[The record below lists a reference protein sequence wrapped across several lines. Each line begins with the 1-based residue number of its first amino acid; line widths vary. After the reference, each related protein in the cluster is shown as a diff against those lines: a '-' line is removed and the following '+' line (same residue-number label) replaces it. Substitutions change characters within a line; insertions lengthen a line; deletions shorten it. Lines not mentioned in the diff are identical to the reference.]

1 MHFCVGVIHR
11 DGTDIDDIMR
21 PYDESLEIQKIVEED
36 GYEYWTNPN
45 AKWDWFEVG
54 GRWSG
59 RLRLKNGERADSAL
73 LCDIDTGFSIAAY
86 NNALTYW
93 NDVMQNKAFESPE
106 FMLSHYLTN
115 DIYAAL
121 RGMFYFNYVVDAD
134 GKWHE
139 NDFFFTN
146 IIQEISW
153 AQDFHKNFLYSLNPK
168 EYRITVVD
176 IHI

>member
-54 GRWSG
+54 GRWSN

-73 LCDIDTGFSIAAY
+73 LCDIDTGFNMAAY
-86 NNALTYW
+86 NDALAYW
-93 NDVMQNKAFESPE
+93 NDAMQNKVFESPE
-106 FMLSHYLTN
+106 FLLSHYLSK

-121 RGMFYFNYVVDAD
+121 RGIFYFNFVIDAE

-139 NDFFFTN
+139 HECYFTN

-153 AQDFHKNFLYSLNPK
+153 AQDFAKNFLYSLNAK

>member
-21 PYDESLEIQKIVEED
+21 PYDENLEIQKV
-36 GYEYWTNPN
+36 NPN
-45 AKWDWFEVG
+45 AKWDWFEIG
-54 GRWSG
+54 GRWPG

-73 LCDIDTGFSIAAY
+73 LNDIDTSFNMEAY
-86 NNALTYW
+86 NDALAYWDNAMKNNPLFPHH
-93 NDVMQNKAFESPE
+93 M
-106 FMLSHYLTN
+106 MSHYLTK

-121 RGMFYFNYVVDAD
+121 RGTFYFNYVIDAE

-139 NDFFFTN
+139 NDYFSTN
-146 IIQEISW
+146 IVQEISW

>member
-21 PYDESLEIQKIVEED
+21 PYDENLEIQKIVEED
-36 GYEYWTNPN
+36 GYEYWINPN
-45 AKWDWFEVG
+45 AKWDWFEIG
-54 GRWSG
+54 GRWPG

-73 LCDIDTGFSIAAY
+73 LCDIDTSFDMTAY
-86 NNALTYW
+86 NDALAYW
-93 NDVMQNKAFESPE
+93 DDAMKNKPLFPHH
-106 FMLSHYLTN
+106 MMPHYLTK

-121 RGMFYFNYVVDAD
+121 CGIFYFNYVIDANGD
-134 GKWHE
+134 WHE
-139 NDFFFTN
+139 NDFFSTN
-146 IIQEISW
+146 IVQEINW

>member
-11 DGTDIDDIMR
+11 DGTNIDDIMR
-21 PYDESLEIQKIVEED
+21 PYDENLEIQKV
-36 GYEYWTNPN
+36 NPN
-45 AKWDWFEVG
+45 AKWDWFEIG
-54 GRWSG
+54 GRWPG

-73 LCDIDTGFSIAAY
+73 LCDIDTSFDMTAY
-86 NNALTYW
+86 NDALAYWDNAMKNNPLFPHH
-93 NDVMQNKAFESPE
+93 M
-106 FMLSHYLTN
+106 MSHYLTK

-121 RGMFYFNYVVDAD
+121 RGTFYFNYVIDAE

-139 NDFFFTN
+139 NDYFSTN

-153 AQDFHKNFLYSLNPK
+153 AQDFYKNFLYSLNPK

>member
-45 AKWDWFEVG
+45 AKWDWFEIG
-54 GRWSG
+54 GRWSN
-59 RLRLKNGERADSAL
+59 RLRLKSGERADSAL
-73 LCDIDTGFSIAAY
+73 LNDIDTSFNMAAY
-86 NNALTYW
+86 NDALVYW
-93 NDVMQNKAFESPE
+93 DDSMKNRTFDSPHY
-106 FMLSHYLTN
+106 MMSRYLTK

-121 RGMFYFNYVVDAD
+121 RGMFYFNFVIDAN
-134 GKWHE
+134 GNWHD
-139 NDFFFTN
+139 NDFLFKN
-146 IIQEISW
+146 IVQEIGW

>member
-21 PYDESLEIQKIVEED
+21 PYDESLEIQKIVEDD

-45 AKWDWFEVG
+45 AKWDWFEIG
-54 GRWSG
+54 GRF
-59 RLRLKNGERADSAL
+59 NM
-73 LCDIDTGFSIAAY
+73 AAY
-86 NNALTYW
+86 NDALAYW
-93 NDVMQNKAFESPE
+93 DDAMRNTVFESPQ
-106 FMLSHYLTN
+106 FMLSHYLTK

-134 GKWHE
+134 GNWHE
-139 NDFFFTN
+139 NEYFFTN

-153 AQDFHKNFLYSLNPK
+153 AQDFAKNFLYSLNAQ

>member
-21 PYDESLEIQKIVEED
+21 PYDENLEIQKIVEED

-73 LCDIDTGFSIAAY
+73 LCDIDTSFNMEAY
-86 NNALTYW
+86 KDALAYW
-93 NDVMQNKAFESPE
+93 DNSMENRTFEAPHY
-106 FMLSHYLTN
+106 MISHYLTK

-121 RGMFYFNYVVDAD
+121 RGTFYFNYVIDAE

-139 NDFFFTN
+139 NDYLSTN
-146 IIQEISW
+146 IVQEISW
-153 AQDFHKNFLYSLNPK
+153 AQDFYKNFLYSLNPK

>member
-21 PYDESLEIQKIVEED
+21 PYDENLEIQKV
-36 GYEYWTNPN
+36 NPN
-45 AKWDWFEVG
+45 AKWDWFEIG
-54 GRWSG
+54 GRWPG

-73 LCDIDTGFSIAAY
+73 LCDIDTSFDMTAY
-86 NNALTYW
+86 NDALAYWDNAMKNNPLFPHH
-93 NDVMQNKAFESPE
+93 M
-106 FMLSHYLTN
+106 MSHYLTK

-121 RGMFYFNYVVDAD
+121 RGTFYFNYVIDAE

-139 NDFFFTN
+139 NDYFSTN
-146 IIQEISW
+146 IVQEISW

>member
-21 PYDESLEIQKIVEED
+21 PYDENLEIQKV
-36 GYEYWTNPN
+36 NPN
-45 AKWDWFEVG
+45 AKWDWFEIG
-54 GRWSG
+54 GRWPG

-73 LCDIDTGFSIAAY
+73 LNDIDTSFDMTAY
-86 NNALTYW
+86 NDALAYW
-93 NDVMQNKAFESPE
+93 DDAMKNNPLFPHHM
-106 FMLSHYLTN
+106 MSHYLTK

-121 RGMFYFNYVVDAD
+121 RGIFYFNYVIDAE

-139 NDFFFTN
+139 NDYFSTN
-146 IIQEISW
+146 IVQEISW